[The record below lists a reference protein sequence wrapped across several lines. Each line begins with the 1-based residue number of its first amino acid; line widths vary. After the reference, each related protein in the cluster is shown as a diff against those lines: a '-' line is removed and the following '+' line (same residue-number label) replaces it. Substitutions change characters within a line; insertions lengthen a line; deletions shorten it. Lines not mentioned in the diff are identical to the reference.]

1 MNTENDA
8 AIAQA
13 LQEHEE
19 AARGPPLLIQG
30 RPLVGRRPP
39 AGGPTTTS
47 SSTTTTSTTTMAP
60 PTLMST
66 ATTHM
71 CLVPC
76 VLGHDEPTG
85 IAVEMMIDTGAQ
97 VSVLSVGLA
106 RRLGWMH
113 QLDTR
118 HQGLA
123 SGVGQARILGRLSNV
138 PCSIGHVEF
147 LFHVYVLDTP
157 DPILLLGM
165 DLLRQYKCVV
175 DLERDV
181 LIFGGR
187 QGVEVPLLPPDQL
200 LPSQSLFHRQSLQSN
215 CAVM

>member
-39 AGGPTTTS
+39 AGGPTT
-47 SSTTTTSTTTMAP
+47 SSTTTSSSSTTMAP
-60 PTLMST
+60 PTMMST

-106 RRLGWMH
+106 RRLRLMH

-123 SGVGQARILGRLSNV
+123 AGVGQARILGRLSNV

-200 LPSQSLFHRQSLQSN
+200 LPSQLFHRQSLQSN